1 MRSTN
6 IPQHI
11 MKLEQHFSDFAVNT
25 RVSLCAMIAVMAM
38 MAMMAMTAMMAMA
51 TPFFLFQDQESPNGI
66 LSLT

>member
-38 MAMMAMTAMMAMA
+38 MAMTAMMAMA